1 MHGKLRCNQT
11 GLILCV
17 FLGLST
23 VHSEYP
29 LKWSIIAKSEGADTF
44 NSVELQ
50 PQKQKKTKKKETR
63 KREQQ
68 QQEECRGRVSPNILN
83 TKVYFIL
90 NYNLSVFC
98 STGLLLLFC
107 CVRFRMLLFAFLCL
121 FPLVFKFCSLK
132 LLIKI
137 VRLKV
142 IHSYIKRVT
151 LLL

>member
-23 VHSEYP
+23 IYSEYP

-63 KREQQ
+63 KREQTTARRMSWQ
-68 QQEECRGRVSPNILN
+68 
-83 TKVYFIL
+83 
-90 NYNLSVFC
+90 SVPQYPQYQ
-98 STGLLLLFC
+98 GLLY
-107 CVRFRMLLFAFLCL
+107 
-121 FPLVFKFCSLK
+121 SK
-132 LLIKI
+132 L
-137 VRLKV
+137 
-142 IHSYIKRVT
+142 
-151 LLL
+151 